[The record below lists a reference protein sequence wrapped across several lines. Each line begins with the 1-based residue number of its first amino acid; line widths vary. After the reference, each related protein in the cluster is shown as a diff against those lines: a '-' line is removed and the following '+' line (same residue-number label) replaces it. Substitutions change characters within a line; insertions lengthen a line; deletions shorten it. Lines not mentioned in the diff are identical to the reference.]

1 MDHDLLKDSDSDV
14 VDVVVDVDVDDID
27 VDDGDDD
34 EGDGDGNIRGSKLW
48 EIVLIGGKVGKVVI
62 FDIIG
67 GDGGGGDNEDEIFSN
82 SIDSCDD
89 EEVDIEIGLVRRR
102 EFLGVI

>member
-1 MDHDLLKDSDSDV
+1 
-14 VDVVVDVDVDDID
+14 
-27 VDDGDDD
+27 
-34 EGDGDGNIRGSKLW
+34 
-48 EIVLIGGKVGKVVI
+48 KVVI

-89 EEVDIEIGLVRRR
+89 EEVDIEIGL
-102 EFLGVI
+102 